1 VGAASVEDV
10 MDLAACRY
18 VDFLG
23 IGTVG
28 LDAPE
33 LPSNDREMLEVVTER
48 MFVEL
53 LILDTITSVVSAL
66 RQYEGAGGSAPPAC
80 RRQFLRSP
88 RLARSRPR
96 SCPHRRRPGR
106 ARRHPCPSQQRQPH
120 PQPLQ

>member
-1 VGAASVEDV
+1 

-66 RQYEGAGGSAPPAC
+66 RQYEGAGGSAPPAVPEAVPEESAAGTESDAVVPAP
-80 RRQFLRSP
+80 SP
-88 RLARSRPR
+88 TRE
-96 SCPHRRRPGR
+96 G
-106 ARRHPCPSQQRQPH
+106 
-120 PQPLQ
+120 